1 MAASTIHY
9 DSSNASHALWNNER
23 RGLFVLHVV
32 TEIELG
38 NMGWN
43 DGVLSMVLL
52 VHATKTKNP
61 KTNSGKRRQWT
72 EYILSSGKNSR
83 DKDFV
88 SIPMVYCWANAIEC
102 APETERKGRGANFFH
117 HTFLVVLRSSICIF
131 ILLCSTLPISFT
143 YKTQTNRNREQSFGK
158 TWDDDENEKCDTSCS
173 TAQRKI
179 RNKMFTKCFNFNNIY
194 YKCSFCSFIGGGGG
208 NGDDDGV

>member
-1 MAASTIHY
+1 MAASTIY
-9 DSSNASHALWNNER
+9 PDSSNASHALWNNER

-43 DGVLSMVLL
+43 DGVLSMVAVLLL

-61 KTNSGKRRQWT
+61 KTNSGKRRQWIV
-72 EYILSSGKNSR
+72 YIPSSEKNSR

-88 SIPMVYCWANAIEC
+88 SISMVHCWENAIEC

-117 HTFLVVLRSSICIF
+117 HTFLVILRSSICIF
-131 ILLCSTLPISFT
+131 ILLCSPT
-143 YKTQTNRNREQSFGK
+143 KHKHRNREQSFGK
-158 TWDDDENEKCDTSCS
+158 TWDDDEN
-173 TAQRKI
+173 
-179 RNKMFTKCFNFNNIY
+179 
-194 YKCSFCSFIGGGGG
+194 
-208 NGDDDGV
+208 